1 MTTARL
7 GHRRSRHSALHLISA
22 SWLASCAQTLPAP
35 PIEIVPPSA
44 QTATSQVSARDPVRV
59 SGQITSGTG
68 AGVTFIRQDGAGT
81 AVAHPQEQYYAPG
94 KGDISLNYVDADVRE
109 IARLILGETLRL
121 NYTIDPGFMG
131 AVTIQTAR
139 PLARDALLPAL
150 QGLLEQVGGTM
161 TYQNGIFR
169 IGAAA
174 DETVVSAVVTGGNV
188 QAGSQIVPLRFAS
201 ARQLALLLEPHVGDA
216 AKLIVDPSRNVLIV
230 TGSPSARQN
239 VTNLIQVFDVDYLA
253 GQSYALFPAKSGDPN
268 KIAADLEAALQL
280 TDGPLS
286 GTVRIV
292 VINEANAIMVIAQ
305 QPAYLDRVA
314 RLIAQFDQIKETG
327 GRNIHVYFLRNA
339 QAIDLQPVLQ
349 RAVNPPNGGNIGEIA
364 PGNLPPTASPVQVST
379 TPVAAPTPAPR
390 PPSTVAF
397 ASSGAGASAN
407 IGEPMPAGL
416 ETEISRQDSGA
427 NANGPQIIADRAN
440 SALIVVA
447 TAAEYAIIESA
458 IRKLDIIPMQVLIEA
473 TIAEVTLNDA
483 LQYGTQFFLS
493 NGEGQVTLSNA
504 VSGSPTVVNPS
515 STITNAQLFPG
526 LLAANFPG
534 LAVARTLGEQQFA
547 VQALKAITDVQIISA
562 PKLLILDKQQARLQV
577 GDLVPTIT
585 QSATSVMAADAP
597 VVNAIQYQATG
608 VILTVTPRINSGG
621 LVTLDIEQEV
631 SDVVPT
637 TSSSINSPTFQQR
650 KIQTKVVVQSG
661 ETISLAGLI
670 SEKRFKQNSGIPLL
684 QEIPVLGALFSTR
697 TNSSARTELLV
708 LLTPRVLN
716 DQRDAR
722 ALTEEL
728 RRKLAPSALVP

>member
-1 MTTARL
+1 MTTAGFGRS
-7 GHRRSRHSALHLISA
+7 RSRHSPLYLISA
-22 SWLASCAQTLPAP
+22 FWLVSCAQTIPAP
-35 PIEIVPPSA
+35 PVEMEPVPAEAAMSRVP
-44 QTATSQVSARDPVRV
+44 ARGSVRV
-59 SGQITSGTG
+59 SGPITAGTG
-68 AGVTFIRQDGAGT
+68 AGVTFIRQDGSGT
-81 AVAHPQEQYYAPG
+81 VVATPQDQDLAAG
-94 KGDISLNYVDADVRE
+94 KGDISLNYIDADVRE
-109 IARLILGETLRL
+109 IARLILGETLML

-139 PLARDALLPAL
+139 PLARDALLPTL
-150 QGLLEQVGGTM
+150 QSLLEQVGGTM

-169 IGAAA
+169 VGLAG
-174 DETVVSAVVTGGNV
+174 DEAMVPSVVTGGSV
-188 QAGSQIVPLRFAS
+188 QAGSQVVPLRFAS
-201 ARQLALLLEPHVGDA
+201 ARQLAALLEPYVGDA
-216 AKLIVDPSRNVLIV
+216 AGLVVDPARNVLVV
-230 TGSPSARQN
+230 TGSPTARQN
-239 VTNLIQVFDVDYLA
+239 VINLVQVFDVDYLA

-268 KIAADLEAALQL
+268 KIATDLEAALQL

-286 GTVRIV
+286 GAVRIV

-339 QAIDLQPVLQ
+339 QAIDLQPILQ
-349 RAVNPPNGGNIGEIA
+349 RAVNPPSGGNIGEIA
-364 PGNLPPTASPVQVST
+364 PGNLPPTASPALVST
-379 TPVAAPTPAPR
+379 AAAATPTPATVQAPTMAVSSPGGSAAANSPR
-390 PPSTVAF
+390 PEA
-397 ASSGAGASAN
+397 AS
-407 IGEPMPAGL
+407 L
-416 ETEISRQDSGA
+416 ETEISQRNTGA
-427 NANGPQIIADRAN
+427 NANGPQIIADRVN

-493 NGEGQVTLSNA
+493 NSQGQATLSNA
-504 VSGSPTVVNPS
+504 VSGSPTVINPT

-526 LLAANFPG
+526 ILAASFPG
-534 LAVARTLGEQQFA
+534 LAIARTLGEQQFA

-585 QSATSVMAADAP
+585 QSATSVIAADAP

-650 KIQTKVVVQSG
+650 KIQTKVVVQDG

-670 SEKRFKQNSGIPLL
+670 SEKQFKQNSGVPLL
-684 QEIPVLGALFSTR
+684 QELPILGALFSTR

-708 LLTPRVLN
+708 LLTPRVVG
-716 DQRDAR
+716 DQGDAR
-722 ALTEEL
+722 ALTDEL